1 MAEELTRRSRLATA
15 LIAGPAV
22 TVGLLGV
29 GAAPVLADEEGEPT
43 VNIEPNEVEPGGTID
58 VVGENFESDEDVVF
72 AVAEETLGTA
82 TATEDGDIAAELNI
96 PDDAE
101 VGSAELAATFD
112 GETVATSDFTVLQGD
127 EDESGDEDDDAAEVD
142 NSVDGSVVEFTGFPE
157 GASVTAEH
165 GEDSVG
171 AGAPEDGNLTF
182 DAAEYISTLGLEPGE
197 NTLTF
202 SWSWFED
209 NEQQEDS
216 VEVTVEIEAPD
227 EGEVTFEV
235 DGPVITGTG
244 FPEGVSNVSIE
255 APSGGSTSAALEED
269 GTLSFDAAEAADI
282 LELDFGEQTLSL
294 SWSWNDPDHGQQ
306 EDSDEVTV
314 AAIPPLETGEDLTT
328 EEIIA
333 GLIGDDTD
341 IDNVQSIGEGFQ
353 VGQFSGWDALGLPAG
368 IVLSTGNLLES
379 WQALTGSGSGGFS
392 DNLDGDGDSD
402 LDAILEGAADEGSNP
417 ETQDAAG
424 LEFSFVPQ
432 EANVRFSY
440 VFASDEY
447 TYLDGIDDPG
457 GSVNFNDIF
466 AFFVNGQNYALF
478 ETGDGETL
486 PVSIE
491 NINSVANSELYNDN
505 LADDDGDRPNSGTN
519 IGGYTNVLTFTAP
532 VTPGELNTIK
542 LAVADVNDGAY
553 DSFVV
558 LQSGSFEQVEGPV
571 VQGGEFTTAPGE
583 AVGSEFDLNTNTDDP
598 EWSIDVTDGIDEE
611 AGELDIDGTS
621 WEFTPA
627 DDFTG
632 EVSFTFTANDG
643 SLNSAPA
650 TITITVEDEEED
662 DDDDDNGDED
672 ELPNLSDELEVDPN
686 NVPEGSNPHSTT
698 QETPIVNADGDVVGY
713 VDEGTILAIVATD
726 ADWPAAPIAGEDL
739 WVPDYNEYLQLLDDE
754 DSTPPEDDD
763 DATPPEDDGDDD
775 ATPPEDDDED
785 ESDDEGSKDDQEPA
799 GDVSEDEDGEEL
811 AETGMSNTALGMLA
825 GLLLL
830 VGGALAVFGYRG
842 RFSRKA

>member
-29 GAAPVLADEEGEPT
+29 GAAPVLADDEADSGDSSVEETEGQE
-43 VNIEPNEVEPGGTID
+43 NEAADDDGTSD
-58 VVGENFESDEDVVF
+58 DDSDDEESDDQAEDDESDDDEESEGSDDEDVEGSGNDEDF
-72 AVAEETLGTA
+72 GTFQEE
-82 TATEDGDIAAELNI
+82 
-96 PDDAE
+96 
-101 VGSAELAATFD
+101 
-112 GETVATSDFTVLQGD
+112 GD
-127 EDESGDEDDDAAEVD
+127 EDEESEEADVEVT
-142 NSVDGSVVEFTGFPE
+142 SEGSVVEVTGLPD
-157 GASVTAEH
+157 GAFGVTASNGDE
-165 GEDSVG
+165 SVS
-171 AGAPEDGNLTF
+171 AGSPDEDGNLTF
-182 DAAEYISTLGLEPGE
+182 DASENISTLGLEPGE
-197 NTLTF
+197 NELTIA
-202 SWSWFED
+202 WSWFED
-209 NEQQEDS
+209 NEEETGS
-216 VEVTVEIEAPD
+216 ATVTVDIEENEAD
-227 EGEVTFEV
+227 VSFEV
-235 DGPVITGTG
+235 DGSVITASG
-244 FPEGVSNVSIE
+244 FPEDVFLSIEVE
-255 APSGGSTSAALEED
+255 APSGNTSSVFLD
-269 GTLSFDAAEAADI
+269 DDDTLTFDAADAVDS
-282 LELDFGEQTLSL
+282 LDLDFGEQTLTFTW
-294 SWSWNDPDHGQQ
+294 SWSDDFGDH
-306 EDSDEVTV
+306 EDSAEVSVTAV
-314 AAIPPLETGEDLTT
+314 PPLETGEDLTT

-402 LDAILEGAADEGSNP
+402 LDAILEGAADEGANP

-662 DDDDDNGDED
+662 DDEDDDD
-672 ELPNLSDELEVDPN
+672 
-686 NVPEGSNPHSTT
+686 
-698 QETPIVNADGDVVGY
+698 
-713 VDEGTILAIVATD
+713 
-726 ADWPAAPIAGEDL
+726 
-739 WVPDYNEYLQLLDDE
+739 

-763 DATPPEDDGDDD
+763 DDSTPPEDDDDEDDNGGSTPPEDDDDSTPPEGDDDDD

-785 ESDDEGSKDDQEPA
+785 VSDDEGAKDDQEPA
-799 GDVSEDEDGEEL
+799 GDVSEDEGGEEL